1 MVKLDNNILSHFN
14 VHKLR
19 LDASVLIER
28 KVLYEIWGQK
38 LNDIL
43 DDNSERERPPE
54 HEIMKEVRET
64 IQARHLQSM
73 MDRMKIKESNIPL

>member
-1 MVKLDNNILSHFN
+1 
-14 VHKLR
+14 
-19 LDASVLIER
+19 
-28 KVLYEIWGQK
+28 